1 MVCFLHF
8 LGTQGWDMVSLGKEV
23 PWYFDRPVSET
34 PLGREQPSEV
44 MMVSNSGGVC
54 FIFTIF

>member
-1 MVCFLHF
+1 
-8 LGTQGWDMVSLGKEV
+8 MVSLGKEV

-54 FIFTIF
+54 VIFTIF